1 MSDDKL
7 SVTFEC
13 PKCGGT
19 ILELPDDHT
28 DDSIATCKGC
38 GVSFGR
44 WGDIKAQATK
54 LAKGHAIDQLKATFK
69 GLKGWKVK

>member
-7 SVTFEC
+7 NVTFEC
-13 PKCGGT
+13 PKCGGSV
-19 ILELPDDHT
+19 LELPDNHT
-28 DDSIATCKGC
+28 DDSIAKCKGC

-44 WGDIKAQATK
+44 WGDIKAQATL
-54 LAKGHAIDQLKATFK
+54 LAKEHVRDSFKSAFK